1 MTIEKFNATGWT
13 SSMTA
18 KWNEDGE
25 TYRVWSVDFGESLVA
40 LVKLGIQNPGAEEIQ
55 WARCENIT
63 LNPPNVES

>member
-1 MTIEKFNATGWT
+1 
-13 SSMTA
+13 MTA